1 MQPIW
6 STLAKAGAE
15 VILNGHD
22 HLYQRFA
29 PLDASGHINRAR
41 GMREFVVGT
50 GGGSLYPAVRTTPG
64 SRKIITSHWGVLRL
78 RLDAGRYSWRFLSA
92 ASGRALDSGSDR
104 CH

>member
-29 PLDASGHINRAR
+29 PLDASGHINRVR

-50 GGGSLYPAVRTTPG
+50 GGGSSTRP
-64 SRKIITSHWGVLRL
+64 
-78 RLDAGRYSWRFLSA
+78 
-92 ASGRALDSGSDR
+92 SG
-104 CH
+104 